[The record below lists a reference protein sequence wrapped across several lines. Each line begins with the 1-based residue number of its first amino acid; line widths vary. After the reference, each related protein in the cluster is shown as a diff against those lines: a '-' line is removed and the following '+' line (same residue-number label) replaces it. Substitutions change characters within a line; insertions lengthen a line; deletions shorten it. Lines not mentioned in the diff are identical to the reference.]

1 MSESLPAV
9 LIVDDEF
16 NSRTALEALV
26 RREGFEPVCVSTLA
40 EAETEASRRPFAA
53 VLVDYY
59 LPDGAGLELIER
71 LEEPRPEFVLVTGKS
86 SVELAVEA
94 LRAGVVDYLEKP
106 VDQARLKSVL
116 EALLRTGTFRQEI
129 RTLRDELRELGRF
142 GAMIGTSPPMQ
153 ALYDLLERVA
163 PSDAT
168 ILLRGESGTGKE
180 LVAGTVHRLSRRSHR
195 PFEAINCGAISGQ
208 LIESELFGHE
218 RGSFTGA
225 EKQRRGVFERAHT
238 GTLFLDEISEM
249 PIELQVKLL
258 RVLETQSFTRVGG
271 ERPIQVDVR
280 IVAASNR
287 DLEAA
292 TREGKFRE
300 DLLYRLRV
308 VDIELPPLRERGED
322 IGLLAER
329 FLAEFARERGR
340 AQELSPDA
348 IAELAGRSWPGNVR
362 ELRNAIQQAS
372 ILADGIVEPEHLP
385 AGARDE
391 GSPALRR
398 EPGAGATGGGA
409 PQGDSVRIAVP
420 ATLADAER
428 RIILATLEALDGN
441 KAATAKQLG
450 ISLKTLYS
458 RLREYSARDER

>member
-1 MSESLPAV
+1 M
-9 LIVDDEF
+9 
-16 NSRTALEALV
+16 
-26 RREGFEPVCVSTLA
+26 RE
-40 EAETEASRRPFAA
+40 
-53 VLVDYY
+53 
-59 LPDGAGLELIER
+59 
-71 LEEPRPEFVLVTGKS
+71 
-86 SVELAVEA
+86 
-94 LRAGVVDYLEKP
+94 
-106 VDQARLKSVL
+106 
-116 EALLRTGTFRQEI
+116 
-129 RTLRDELRELGRF
+129 ELRELGRF

-163 PSDAT
+163 PSDAS

-271 ERPIQVDVR
+271 EKPIQVDVR

-287 DLEAA
+287 DLEAV

-308 VDIELPPLRERGED
+308 VDIELPPLRDRGED
-322 IGLLAER
+322 IGLLARR
-329 FLAEFARERGR
+329 FLAEFANERGR
-340 AQELSPDA
+340 AQELSAEA
-348 IAELAGRSWPGNVR
+348 IAELESRSWPGNVR

-372 ILADGIVEPEHLP
+372 ILADAVVEPEHLP
-385 AGARDE
+385 AGGRDE
-391 GSPALRR
+391 GPPAPR
-398 EPGAGATGGGA
+398 EESRGAKADDSTPA
-409 PQGDSVRIAVP
+409 GDAVRIAVP